1 MSEEHLPNIPVFLS
15 EAQNLEEK
23 AFSTKFRQI
32 TEAEMERIRLSNE
45 SSSPFST
52 VTASSLTSMKLNR
65 YSDIIPFDRNRVKLH
80 SKRGGN
86 KTDYINASYIEAPQK
101 IRKYIATQGPLDNTI
116 EDFWCMMWE
125 QHSHVI
131 VMLSKEHEKGKVKC
145 SKYWPES
152 NGSPFVFPELG
163 LKVVIEGEEL
173 EPNFSSLIR
182 TFRLEK
188 FNSQGGDDMVNSQGG
203 DGSPTSQSEDNNK
216 KVRRVTQLYFVG
228 WPDHGVPDSP
238 DIILNLIKKTNQF
251 QQKYQQEYGSDVEI
265 GPAVIHC
272 SAGCGRTGTF
282 CTIDSCLA
290 MLPQIA
296 SDDSTDLIE
305 LLVKFFR
312 EQRRTMV
319 QTLGQF
325 QYCYLA
331 VLSKLVVNK

>member
-1 MSEEHLPNIPVFLS
+1 MSEEHLPNIPMFLS

-23 AFSTKFRQI
+23 TLATKFHLI
-32 TEAEMERIRLSNE
+32 IEAELERTRHYDDP
-45 SSSPFST
+45 SSPFST
-52 VTASSLTSMKLNR
+52 ITAISKTSMKYNR

-80 SKRGGN
+80 SKRSGN

-101 IRKYIATQGPLDNTI
+101 VRKYIATQGPLDNTI
-116 EDFWCMMWE
+116 EDFWCMIEE
-125 QHSHVI
+125 QRSHVI

-145 SKYWPES
+145 SKYWPDV
-152 NGSPFVFPELG
+152 GGTPFVFQELG
-163 LKVVIEGEEL
+163 LKVETENEEL

-188 FNSQGGDDMVNSQGG
+188 FNSQGGDIVE
-203 DGSPTSQSEDNNK
+203 TRK
-216 KVRRVTQLYFVG
+216 VTQLYFVG

-238 DIILNLIKKTNQF
+238 DVILNLIKKTNEF
-251 QQKYQQEYGSDVEI
+251 QQKYQNESLSGGNGEI
-265 GPAVIHC
+265 GSPVVHC

-282 CTIDSCLA
+282 CTIDSCLT
-290 MLPQIA
+290 MLSQFS
-296 SDDSTDLIE
+296 SDDSSDLINY
-305 LLVKFFR
+305 LVSHFR

-331 VLSKLVVNK
+331 VLSKLVMNK

>member
-1 MSEEHLPNIPVFLS
+1 MSEEHLPNIPIFLS

-23 AFSTKFRQI
+23 ALSTKFRQI
-32 TEAEMERIRLSNE
+32 NEAEMERIRLCNDTT
-45 SSSPFST
+45 SSFST
-52 VTASSLTSMKLNR
+52 VTANSKTSMKFNR

-80 SKRGGN
+80 TKRNEN

-101 IRKYIATQGPLDNTI
+101 IRKYIATQGPLEKTI
-116 EDFWCMMWE
+116 EDFWCMIWE
-125 QHSHVI
+125 QRSHVI
-131 VMLSKEHEKGKVKC
+131 VMLSKEHEKGKIKC
-145 SKYWPES
+145 SKYWPETNS
-152 NGSPFVFPELG
+152 MPFFYPESG
-163 LKVVIEGEEL
+163 LKVEIESEEL

-182 TFRLEK
+182 TFRLEL
-188 FNSQGGDDMVNSQGG
+188 NSQGGGEMINSQG
-203 DGSPTSQSEDNNK
+203 DGSSPPQSGDNIE
-216 KVRRVTQLYFVG
+216 VRKVTQLYFVG

-251 QQKYQQEYGSDVEI
+251 QQQYQQESGNDVEI

-282 CTIDSCLA
+282 CTIDACLA
-290 MLPQIA
+290 MLPQFP

-305 LLVKFFR
+305 YLVNFFR

-331 VLSKLVVNK
+331 VLSKLVMNK